1 MILQIFYRAIIPFAV
16 MSFISLILFLQ
27 EKNYQAK
34 GTFITSLIILSSC
47 SVYEGIKETA
57 GDAYEWSKDKKD
69 QAVDAIDEAV
79 SE

>member
-1 MILQIFYRAIIPFAV
+1 MRILLIF
-16 MSFISLILFLQ
+16 
-27 EKNYQAK
+27 
-34 GTFITSLIILSSC
+34 TSLMILSSC

-69 QAVDAIDEAV
+69 QAVDVIDEAV

>member
-1 MILQIFYRAIIPFAV
+1 M
-16 MSFISLILFLQ
+16 
-27 EKNYQAK
+27 
-34 GTFITSLIILSSC
+34 ILSSC
-47 SVYEGIKETA
+47 SVYEEIKETA